1 MLVTPPPHTFW
12 LPPQAASALKQK
24 QMYVV
29 LEGRNSIRQHTKKGP
44 EKDRQR
50 EKGTRERPAETKD
63 TRDGEE
69 EEEERRKKR
78 KKRGRERKKTKKKK
92 KMRKKRNRE

>member
-1 MLVTPPPHTFW
+1 MLVTTPPPHTFW

-50 EKGTRERPAETKD
+50 GKGERPAETKA
-63 TRDGEE
+63 TRDGTKKKEE
-69 EEEERRKKR
+69 EEDEEEAVE
-78 KKRGRERKKTKKKK
+78 G
-92 KMRKKRNRE
+92 KRNREEPRVRK